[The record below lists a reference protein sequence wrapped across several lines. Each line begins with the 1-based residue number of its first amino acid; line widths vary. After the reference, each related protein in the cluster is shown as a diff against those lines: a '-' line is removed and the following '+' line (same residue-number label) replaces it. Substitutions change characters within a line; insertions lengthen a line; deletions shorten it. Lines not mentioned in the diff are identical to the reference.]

1 MNEIKALRLSDF
13 LSSIGANSAVHQR
26 GETLENT
33 IEFTKYA
40 GINWFRLG
48 YESDIETKKLIELH
62 KQTGAMFSYG
72 LASGG
77 ADIPRLI
84 KGAEELADAGALIAL
99 EGPNEP
105 NNWSVKYK
113 GGEGG
118 RNLSWRTVAE
128 LQSDLYKAVKN
139 NPKLKKY
146 PVFHIGGESGA
157 QTDNT
162 GLQYLKIPEKVTDTI
177 MPAGTIYA
185 DYANVHNYFCHPSVG
200 GLIDNITW
208 YAADPTLES
217 VPNNG
222 GHFDNLCGNY
232 GKMWGGGH
240 FTGYSKEELVNL
252 PRVTTETGVTIGSY
266 NGAVTEDLHG
276 KLIASMYL
284 SQFKNNYKY
293 TALYILRDRVDE
305 SGNQKFGLFTPENT
319 PRKAA
324 HYLHNMTSVLKSKL
338 KSNENIDLHDIS
350 TLNYEINNITET
362 VHDLLLQKNKSEFY
376 LILWN
381 EKFTGGKDEISIEF
395 ENIPQTFNID
405 IYDIIQG
412 TDIIKSHNKTKDINL
427 TLTDHPVI
435 LNIKL

>member
-1 MNEIKALRLSDF
+1 MNKVKALKLSDF
-13 LSSIGANSAVHQR
+13 LASIGANSAIHKR
-26 GETLENT
+26 GETFENT
-33 IEFTKYA
+33 VEFTKYA
-40 GINWFRLG
+40 GIKWFRLG

-62 KQTGAMFSYG
+62 KLTGAMFSYG

-118 RNLSWRTVAE
+118 RNLSWRVVAE
-128 LQSDLYKAVKN
+128 LQSDLYKTVKN

-157 QTDNT
+157 QTDNA
-162 GLQYLKIPEKVTDTI
+162 GLQYLKIPDNVTDTI
-177 MPAGTIYA
+177 MPAGTIFA

-208 YAADPTLES
+208 YAADPILETI
-217 VPNNG
+217 PGNG
-222 GHFDNLCGNY
+222 GKFDNLYGNY

-240 FTGYSKEELVNL
+240 FDGYSKEELMNL

-266 NGAVTEDLHG
+266 DGAVTEDLHG
-276 KLIASMYL
+276 KLISCMYL
-284 SQFKNNYKY
+284 SQFKNKYSY

-324 HYLHNMTSVLKSKL
+324 RYLHNMTSVLNDFGYDQIDSTGEL
-338 KSNENIDLHDIS
+338 DYDIHNIS
-350 TLNYEINNITET
+350 ET
-362 VHDLLLQKNKSEFY
+362 VHDLLLQKNQNEFY
-376 LILWN
+376 LILWD
-381 EKFTGGKDEISIEF
+381 ERFTGGKDEITIEF
-395 ENIPQTFNID
+395 GEPPKVID
-405 IYDIIQG
+405 IYDTVGG
-412 TDIIKSHNKTKDINL
+412 TEIIKSYDENDKTKSVEL

-435 LNIKL
+435 LEIKM